1 MIDAPHVC
9 ILSIGDEILNGRII
23 DTNAAFLGAELL
35 KLSMPVSHQRCTS
48 DSPQQLTAQLTQL
61 ASQFDLIISSGGLGP
76 TADDRVYGEVEALQL
91 EMTSI
96 DNPAG
101 SADGIM
107 VQFSSGCHYLALP
120 GPPIECQQTF
130 MQGVVPLISDMF
142 SDLPQMAYHT
152 MHFIGAKEANLE
164 SAISALFDAN
174 ANPQLGIT
182 ASEQGVTI
190 SLLARP
196 DTAHSADHYLQYCR
210 DIIADKLGPWLWGEG
225 DVSLAA
231 SVVELAVENNITLA
245 CAESCTGGQV
255 ASSLIDI
262 PGASAV
268 LNCSWVTYSNDAKQR
283 QLGVEAA
290 LLQQHGAVS
299 EEVARAM
306 AIGALQ
312 KSQADYAVAITGI
325 AGPSGGSV
333 EKPVGTVCFAIAGAD
348 GVHSMTH
355 QQYTLGGRLRIQRQS
370 VRDALHLFFL
380 AMNGRLVLRDR

>member
-1 MIDAPHVC
+1 
-9 ILSIGDEILNGRII
+9 
-23 DTNAAFLGAELL
+23 
-35 KLSMPVSHQRCTS
+35 
-48 DSPQQLTAQLTQL
+48 
-61 ASQFDLIISSGGLGP
+61 
-76 TADDRVYGEVEALQL
+76 
-91 EMTSI
+91 
-96 DNPAG
+96 
-101 SADGIM
+101 
-107 VQFSSGCHYLALP
+107 
-120 GPPIECQQTF
+120 
-130 MQGVVPLISDMF
+130 
-142 SDLPQMAYHT
+142 
-152 MHFIGAKEANLE
+152 
-164 SAISALFDAN
+164 LFDAN

-190 SLLARP
+190 SLLAQP
-196 DTAHSADHYLQYCR
+196 DADNSADYYLQHCR
-210 DIIADKLGPWLWGEG
+210 DIIADKLGQWLWGEG

-231 SVVELAVENNITLA
+231 SVVGLAIENNMTLA

-255 ASSLIDI
+255 ASALVDI

-268 LNCSWVTYSNDAKQR
+268 LNCSWVTYANDAKRR
-283 QLGVEAA
+283 QLGVDEA

-306 AIGALQ
+306 AISALQ

-348 GVHSMTH
+348 GVHSVTR

-380 AMNGRLVLRDR
+380 AMNRRLVLRDR